1 MPIAGTCPKC
11 DSPYQVQ
18 DALAGK
24 AVLCPQCQYRF
35 DVPKQNDRTA
45 RRKPAIRGAASIL
58 FPISRLLV
66 WGLAVVALL
75 LGAALG
81 AAMLSKAG
89 NAIQEASMS
98 ALISAGLIFVYA
110 LARAASAIVDDVERL
125 VRR

>member
-1 MPIAGTCPKC
+1 
-11 DSPYQVQ
+11 
-18 DALAGK
+18 
-24 AVLCPQCQYRF
+24 
-35 DVPKQNDRTA
+35 
-45 RRKPAIRGAASIL
+45 
-58 FPISRLLV
+58 LV